1 MITRSSVL
9 RLFSSPASGSAH
21 TSSIE
26 SLEQYWER
34 GLPWYNIMNSQLSL
48 KAYKTL
54 TPFLHLEKAKK
65 VLEIGGGTGAGAAL
79 LIPHL
84 PSTSTYVLTD
94 HIECFLKEA
103 RNRNLPN
110 TEIINCLP
118 NALPFSGESFDR
130 FIALAT
136 LEELDTTKK
145 ILQEAYR
152 VLQPKGILSASITGR
167 RDSDSYRFILD
178 KVKNKFNIA
187 SGLKFRRELKDVR
200 LVKSMFE
207 AAGFTKLYK
216 FYENV
221 YYASD
226 DIEEL
231 KSFYLQEPSIAE
243 LSQERKVEIGLY
255 LDKVLN
261 ELIRKEGIPVGTDY
275 LFILAYK
282 G

>member
-1 MITRSSVL
+1 MITRSSVM
-9 RLFSSPASGSAH
+9 RLYSSTSASVQRSD
-21 TSSIE
+21 IE
-26 SLEQYWER
+26 SLEHYWER

-48 KAYKTL
+48 KAYKTM
-54 TPFLHLEKAKK
+54 TPFLHLDKAKK

-79 LIPHL
+79 LIPYL

-103 RNRNLPN
+103 RSRNLPN
-110 TEIINCLP
+110 TEIIKCLP
-118 NALPFSGESFDR
+118 NELPFSGESFDR

-167 RDSDSYRFILD
+167 RDSDSYRYILD
-178 KVKNKFNIA
+178 KVKSKFNIS

-200 LVKSMFE
+200 LITSMFE
-207 AAGFTKLYK
+207 AAGFSKLFK

-243 LSQERKVEIGLY
+243 QTIERKQEISLY
-255 LDKVLN
+255 LDRVLN
-261 ELIRKEGIPVGTDY
+261 DLIRKEGIPVGTDY
-275 LFILAYK
+275 LFILSYK

>member
-9 RLFSSPASGSAH
+9 RFFSSASASVS
-21 TSSIE
+21 TKSDIE
-26 SLEQYWER
+26 NLEQYWER
-34 GLPWYNIMNSQLSL
+34 GLPWYNIMNTQLSL

-54 TPFLHLEKAKK
+54 APFLRLDKAKK
-65 VLEIGGGTGAGAAL
+65 VLEIGGGTGAGASV

-84 PSTSTYVLTD
+84 APSSTYVLTD
-94 HIECFLKEA
+94 HIECFLKVA
-103 RNRNLPN
+103 RSRNLPN

-118 NALPFSGESFDR
+118 SALPFSGESFDR

-136 LEELDTTKK
+136 IEELDTTKK

-152 VLQPKGILSASITGR
+152 VLQPKGLLSASITGKR
-167 RDSDSYRFILD
+167 ESDSYRFILE
-178 KVKNKFNIA
+178 KVKTKFKIS

-200 LVKSMFE
+200 LLTSMFE
-207 AAGFTKLYK
+207 AAGFSRLYK

-231 KSFYLQEPSIAE
+231 KNFYLQEPSIAE
-243 LSQERKVEIGLY
+243 QDSDKKQEISAY

-261 ELIRKEGIPVGTDY
+261 ELIRKEGVPVGTDY

-282 G
+282 E